1 MHPLYLENGEFLPVQ
16 NVAMGLTI
24 ILKRIPKVWGNST
37 ARLKSGNS
45 GSRLRL
51 LLTLP
56 KRSGANLL
64 RGKPRGGGAAG
75 RAAKGSA
82 DARGAKAGVARL
94 PCVGISSARF
104 KIASVRVWHE
114 SQR

>member
-1 MHPLYLENGEFLPVQ
+1 MIRLGTSEKELTRGATMHPLYLENGEFLPVQ

-56 KRSGANLL
+56 R
-64 RGKPRGGGAAG
+64 
-75 RAAKGSA
+75 
-82 DARGAKAGVARL
+82 
-94 PCVGISSARF
+94 
-104 KIASVRVWHE
+104 
-114 SQR
+114 